1 MISIVSITFNNYE
14 ELCETLLS
22 IENVPNVQSVVIN
35 GGSCIKTKD
44 FLKNHQGVSV
54 SEKDRGISDAFN
66 KGVRFSTGNSV
77 MFLNSGDILLD
88 KDYIEWANNIFENRA
103 EIDYTYSDIIYN
115 DADLGH
121 TLVSAKHSE
130 KRLIA
135 RGMPYPHQSLI
146 VRRSVFEKI
155 GNFDESFRLA
165 MDFDLVLRMK
175 KNNSIGLYYDKP
187 TVLMD
192 GNGVSSKNDLKAI
205 KETYIAIVK
214 NNRQTVLIII
224 RLLISIQICYIKML
238 LRFLGLKS
246 VLKYIKTKRHQ
257 IW

>member
-14 ELCETLLS
+14 ELVETLSS
-22 IENVPNVQSVVIN
+22 IENVTDVQSVVVN
-35 GGSCIKTKD
+35 GGKCEKTKT
-44 FLKNHQGVSV
+44 FLSTHKGISV

-66 KGVRFSTGNSV
+66 KGIALSTGTAV

-88 KDYIEWANNIFENRA
+88 KDYIEWANNIFEKQPN
-103 EIDYTYSDIIYN
+103 IDYTYSDIIYN

-121 TLVSAKHSE
+121 TLVSAQNSE
-130 KRLIA
+130 ERSIA

-146 VRRSVFEKI
+146 VRRSIFEKV

-175 KNNSIGLYYDKP
+175 KNNTIGLYYNKP

-205 KETYIAIVK
+205 KETYNAIVK
-214 NNRQTVLIII
+214 NELETVSVLFRIF
-224 RLLISIQICYIKML
+224 ISIQICYFKMF
-238 LRFLGLKS
+238 LRFFGLKS
-246 VLKYIKTKRHQ
+246 ILKFIKLKRHQ
-257 IW
+257 S

>member
-14 ELCETLLS
+14 ELVETLSS
-22 IENVPNVQSVVIN
+22 IENVSDAQSVVIN
-35 GGSCIKTKD
+35 GGRCEKTKE
-44 FLKNHQGVSV
+44 FLITHKGISI

-66 KGVRFSTGNSV
+66 KGIELSTGTAV

-88 KDYIEWANNIFENRA
+88 KNYIEWANNIFENQLD
-103 EIDYTYSDIIYN
+103 IDYTYSDIIYN

-121 TLVSAKHSE
+121 TLISAQNSE
-130 KRLIA
+130 RRSIA

-146 VRRSVFEKI
+146 VRKSVFEKI
-155 GNFDESFRLA
+155 GKFDESFRLA

-175 KNNSIGLYYDKP
+175 KNDSIGLYYNKP

-205 KETYIAIVK
+205 KETYRAIIK
-214 NNRQTVLIII
+214 NNSHTFSIIL
-224 RLLISIQICYIKML
+224 RLVISILICYIKIF
-238 LRFLGLKS
+238 LRFLGMKS
-246 VLKYIKTKRHQ
+246 VLKFIKEKRYQ
-257 IW
+257 VW